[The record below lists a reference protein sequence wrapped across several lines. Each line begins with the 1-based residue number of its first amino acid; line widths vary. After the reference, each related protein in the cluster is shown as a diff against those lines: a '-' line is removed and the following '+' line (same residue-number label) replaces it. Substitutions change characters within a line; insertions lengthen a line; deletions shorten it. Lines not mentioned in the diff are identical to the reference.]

1 VVRKNSRRI
10 NPQKEELE
18 QVRDEEQE
26 AYNNLPEGIQYSE
39 RGETMQEN
47 ADELDSIL
55 TDLENVIDSINEI
68 IEK

>member
-1 VVRKNSRRI
+1 MNANRRKW
-10 NPQKEELE
+10 L
-18 QVRDEEQE
+18 
-26 AYNNLPEGIQYSE
+26 E